1 MKTAKFL
8 EDSSLLTEG
17 FSEPNKNETKEQKGG
32 YLSML
37 LGTLRAS
44 LLGNILGGKGDVQ
57 GGERAYREGQ
67 NF

>member
-1 MKTAKFL
+1 MKTVKFL
-8 EDSSLLTEG
+8 RDSSLLIEG
-17 FSEPNKNETKEQKGG
+17 FSEPIKNETKKQKGG

-57 GGERAYREGQ
+57 GGERAYRAGQ
-67 NF
+67 DF